1 MGAPRIAIDV
11 CMCWIRRQGCSLI
24 SGLFRG
30 VLIPLALMAF
40 ADEVP
45 I

>member
-1 MGAPRIAIDV
+1 MGVSRFAIDV
-11 CMCWIRRQGCSLI
+11 CTCWIRRQGCRLASDLVCETKM
-24 SGLFRG
+24 S
-30 VLIPLALMAF
+30 LALMAF